1 MLNGPIL
8 ALDGDQGSNAVVTY
22 QLLEA
27 SLDLFVINN
36 RTGGVAQQVPSPS
49 PEPSGSCGVCH
60 QAFPLLQ
67 VAFQ

>member
-27 SLDLFVINN
+27 SLDLFIINN
-36 RTGGVAQQVPSPS
+36 RTGGVAQQVPVPS
-49 PEPSGSCGVCH
+49 PGPPGSRGVCH

-67 VAFQ
+67 VSFR

>member
-22 QLLEA
+22 QFLEA

-36 RTGGVAQQVPSPS
+36 RTGGVAQQVPVPS
-49 PEPSGSCGVCH
+49 SGPPGCRGVCH
-60 QAFPLLQ
+60 CFFPFLQ
-67 VAFQ
+67 VLSR

>member
-8 ALDGDQGSNAVVTY
+8 ALDSDEGSNAMVTY

-27 SLDLFVINN
+27 SLNFFVIDN
-36 RTGGVAQQVPSPS
+36 RTGGVAQQVTVPSPG
-49 PEPSGSCGVCH
+49 PPGRHGVSH

-67 VAFQ
+67 VSFQ